1 MHLLK
6 LNCCNEWRNVLRK
19 WILMSHSFWMNF
31 PWRSSMT
38 WMLFSQTKQ
47 IISDTSSTK
56 ITDGHWKHYSSVVAS
71 SPALLWP
78 LIKRQAVCSTPNRV
92 AAEQRVGGFQHGVLL
107 HGWEEWMSPQIY
119 WQRRSDK
126 FEWHAGL
133 GQRKFIGA
141 WCSSDL
147 VLPVRSQRESQRRMF
162 FSRVGCQN
170 ANLWVLAE
178 SL

>member
-6 LNCCNEWRNVLRK
+6 LNCLNECRNVLNK
-19 WILMSHSFWMNF
+19 WIIMVHSFWMNF

-38 WMLFSQTKQ
+38 WMLFFQTKQ
-47 IISDTSSTK
+47 IFSDTSSTK
-56 ITDGHWKHYSSVVAS
+56 ITDSHWKHYSSVVAS
-71 SPALLWP
+71 SSALLWP
-78 LIKRQAVCSTPNRV
+78 LIKRQAVCSAPNRV

-141 WCSSDL
+141 WRSSDL
-147 VLPVRSQRESQRRMF
+147 VLPVRSQRESEEDV

>member
-1 MHLLK
+1 MQI
-6 LNCCNEWRNVLRK
+6 NFCNEWRNVLSK
-19 WILMSHSFWMNF
+19 WIIMSHSFWMNF

-56 ITDGHWKHYSSVVAS
+56 ITDGHWNHYSSVVAS

-78 LIKRQAVCSTPNRV
+78 LIKQQPASSLFCPQQSRRRTACWWFSAWGASPW
-92 AAEQRVGGFQHGVLL
+92 VGGVND
-107 HGWEEWMSPQIY
+107 Y
-119 WQRRSDK
+119 WQRKSDK

-147 VLPVRSQRESQRRMF
+147 VLPMRSQRESQRRMF
-162 FSRVGCQN
+162 FPEWDVRMPICGY
-170 ANLWVLAE
+170 
-178 SL
+178 

>member
-1 MHLLK
+1 MQNYYTDQISIARRVSQSSIHLLK
-6 LNCCNEWRNVLRK
+6 LNCCTEWRNVLSK
-19 WILMSHSFWMNF
+19 FIIMSHSFWMNV

-56 ITDGHWKHYSSVVAS
+56 ITDGHWKRYSSVVAS

-78 LIKRQAVCSTPNRV
+78 LIKRQAVCSAPNRV
-92 AAEQRVGGFQHGVLL
+92 TAEQRVGGFQHGVLL
-107 HGWEEWMSPQIY
+107 HGWEEWVSPQIY

-133 GQRKFIGA
+133 RQRKFIRA

-147 VLPVRSQRESQRRMF
+147 VLPVRSQRES
-162 FSRVGCQN
+162 
-170 ANLWVLAE
+170 
-178 SL
+178 